1 MIWDNLTKYCEWS
14 DRPLAP
20 EEIAEIASVRVVKS
34 LNRDTLEVT
43 LKSGGIV
50 YLGIEG
56 PIVEPIDL
64 SKSTIRTYQRE
75 INGKMTEL
83 YRIILSSLLFLSI

>member
-20 EEIAEIASVRVVKS
+20 EEIAGIASVRVVKA
-34 LNRDTLEVT
+34 LYRDTLEVT

-56 PIVEPIDL
+56 PIIENINL
-64 SKSTIRTYQRE
+64 SESLIRTYQRE
-75 INGKMTEL
+75 IDGKMTEV
-83 YRIILSSLLFLSI
+83 YRIIL